1 MKYEITETITFKTVI
16 EADSKEDAEL
26 IYGELLYDELHE
38 IIDKELYGDEPKY
51 TIKEVQ

>member
-1 MKYEITETITFKTVI
+1 MKYEITETLTFKTVI
-16 EADSKEDAEL
+16 GAESKEFP
-26 IYGELLYDELHE
+26 YDELHE